1 MEPVNNTLR
10 AILGDLCRVEEW
22 DELRAIEKRL
32 QSLIEDIENTN
43 TAAERDERTPQVCT
57 TDCARYRAGTC
68 PFDPRTAR
76 ETCPRWRE
84 ALHPLDD

>member
-10 AILGDLCRVEEW
+10 AILGDLRRVEEW
-22 DELRAIEKRL
+22 DELHAIEKRI
-32 QSLIEDIENTN
+32 QSLIEDIENAN
-43 TAAERDERTPQVCT
+43 PDERTPQVCT
-57 TDCARYRAGTC
+57 TDCARYRDGTC